1 MFTTVLTIPEKSA
14 FIRVWP
20 VNERMVKMT
29 VNQIRDY
36 TRLVMKY
43 LDIVNTPNDQ
53 WTPELRAEKKA
64 VYDQCM
70 AMRQEMQLVSSC

>member
-36 TRLVMKY
+36 TRLVVKY
-43 LDIVNTPNDQ
+43 LDILNTPNEQ
-53 WTPELRAEKKA
+53 WTPELHAEKKA
-64 VYDQCM
+64 VYAQCM
-70 AMRQEMQLVSSC
+70 NMRRELNLD